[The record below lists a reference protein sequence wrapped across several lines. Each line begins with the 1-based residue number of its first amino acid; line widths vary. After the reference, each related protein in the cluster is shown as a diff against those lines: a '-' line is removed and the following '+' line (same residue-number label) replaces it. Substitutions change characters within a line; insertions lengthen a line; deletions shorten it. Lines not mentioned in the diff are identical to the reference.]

1 MADANEN
8 ENQNGGFQ
16 LPVGLITTSLSLLN
30 VSWDFT
36 VNVLGFVGH
45 VLRHLSRAFE
55 PEVYVFFKDSFYPYR
70 LADCRLNQPGTAEV
84 EWYYDDDTKL
94 FFKPGAD
101 RTHQKHF
108 PYLSAEI
115 KYNDLTL
122 YDISDFVECMHWSGE
137 DEAPSADHIL
147 SIWMMKRGI
156 ILSKMHLSLSVI
168 NEEGDTASIPMRS
181 GV

>member
-1 MADANEN
+1 MADEN

-16 LPVGLITTSLSLLN
+16 LPTGLITTSLSIFNL
-30 VSWDFT
+30 SWDFT

-55 PEVYVFFKDSFYPYR
+55 PELYIFFKDSFYPYR

-84 EWYYDDDTKL
+84 DWYYDDDRKL
-94 FFKPGAD
+94 FFKPSANQ
-101 RTHQKHF
+101 TQQKHF
-108 PYLSAEI
+108 PYLSTEI

-122 YDISDFVECMHWSGE
+122 YNISDFVECMYWSGE
-137 DEAPSADHIL
+137 TAPSADHIL

-156 ILSKMHLSLSVI
+156 ILSKVHLSLSVI
-168 NEEGDTASIPMRS
+168 NEEGETVSILMRS